1 MVGIARPMLRISA
14 KRRVA
19 AYVIMVAAAPAVV
32 VPASSDDRPF
42 LRSMDAPNELER
54 RAAPQRPRYD
64 EQQPR
69 PSAQVDAPPSPR
81 RDSVMQEAIPPPVD
95 RGDLA
100 PVMADDGSGLPYEL
114 WRGLNTEAIEGL
126 ISTIEIPPRSPTLH
140 GLWKRLIGA
149 PSNAGSGGPADMHF
163 LALRIEVLYRSGL
176 AREAAAELARS
187 GGVQSPIIS
196 ILEAR
201 NALATGDGDAACKK
215 IGSVQPG
222 GADVPKLL
230 KGQAVLMSGYCAA
243 VAGDTAG
250 AGLAAELARE
260 EGLDASPGLDALDAM
275 AIGAKPNYH
284 AAKVVTLL
292 DYRIAEKAG
301 GLPHKMVLEHGEP
314 ALLAALASDSATPVD
329 LGLPATEAAARLNAL
344 SPETLAAI
352 YRVNAGT
359 GGTDGASR
367 RSKLLQEAEA
377 QSNPNEKA
385 RLIQAFIDDAK
396 RDGLG
401 FQAMQIMAQ
410 AAGSLRPD
418 PSLAAFGPTA
428 AEVGI
433 ASGDYE
439 MVRRWAAVGGG
450 RLDHWAALADIADA
464 RSQDRGQSLAALER
478 MATTNRFSPDTLN
491 RLATV
496 LEALDYVV
504 PIPLWEAANRTP
516 QPTGGYLPETGVL
529 SQLQDAAKKQ
539 EFGRTVLLTTKS
551 LGPTGAEG
559 ANLIALGDSIRALK
573 RAGLEPDARKLA
585 VEALL
590 ASWPR

>member
-1 MVGIARPMLRISA
+1 MSRMVQKYRAAASMLLLA
-14 KRRVA
+14 GA
-19 AYVIMVAAAPAVV
+19 TLLAAPAW
-32 VPASSDDRPF
+32 SDDRPF
-42 LRSMDAPNELER
+42 LRSMDAPDEPEPR
-54 RAAPQRPRYD
+54 TPPQRPRYD

-69 PSAQVDAPPSPR
+69 PSAQVEAPPGAR

-95 RGDLA
+95 RGELA

-126 ISTIEIPPRSPTLH
+126 ISTIEIPPRSPALH

-149 PSNAGSGGPADMHF
+149 PARTGSGGPPDMQF

-176 AREAAAELARS
+176 AREAAAELAREAS
-187 GGVQSPIIS
+187 GGSALIS

-215 IGSVQPG
+215 IASVQPG
-222 GADVPKLL
+222 SSDVPKLL

-260 EGLDASPGLDALDAM
+260 EGLVASPGLDALDAM
-275 AIGAKPNYH
+275 TIGAKPNYH
-284 AAKVVTLL
+284 PAKVVTLL

-314 ALLAALASDSATPVD
+314 ALLAALASDPSTPVD

-344 SPETLAAI
+344 SPETLAGI
-352 YRVNAGT
+352 YRVNAGA
-359 GGTDGASR
+359 GGADSASR
-367 RSKLLQEAEA
+367 RSKLLHDAEA
-377 QSNPNEKA
+377 QSSPNEKA

-410 AAGSLRPD
+410 ATASLRPD
-418 PSLAAFGPTA
+418 PSLAAFAPSA
-428 AEVGI
+428 AEIGI

-439 MVRRWAAVGGG
+439 MVRRWAAVAGG

-478 MATTNRFSPDTLN
+478 MATSGRFSPDTLN

-539 EFGRTVLLTTKS
+539 EFGRTVLLTMKS

-573 RAGLEPDARKLA
+573 RAGLEPEARKLA